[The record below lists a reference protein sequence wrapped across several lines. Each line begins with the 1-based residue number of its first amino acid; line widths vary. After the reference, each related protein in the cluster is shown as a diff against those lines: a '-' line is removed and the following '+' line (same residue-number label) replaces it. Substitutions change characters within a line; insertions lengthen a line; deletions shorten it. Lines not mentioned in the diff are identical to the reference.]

1 MLSGINYSISI
12 HEKNEIKTA
21 LAMFKNYL
29 KIALRNLIKNKSHTF
44 INVGGLT
51 LGVLCALVI
60 FLVIQYDLSFD
71 TWHKD
76 GDRVYRIVHSD
87 SEYGDLDFDRG
98 GPYPLAKVVREEVT
112 GIEYSSLVFTNF
124 SNTPVISY
132 FENGTLKN
140 RFKEDNFAFIDPDFF
155 NIFTYQWIVGV
166 PETAMN
172 LPNKAVITESLA
184 EKLFSSLDVIGKN
197 IVFGTEAIA
206 DLEVVGI
213 IKDQPENSDFPFK
226 LLASNS
232 SKDREGNSFEN
243 DSWSSS
249 SSSMQTYVKLF
260 PNVRVDE
267 INAQFDPLV
276 VKYRSEEQAKFIDYF
291 LQPLSEIH
299 FDSRFD
305 TYKGR
310 VIEKRTLFSLG
321 IIGLFL
327 LITACINFVN
337 LNTAIAVGRS
347 KEVGLRKT
355 LGGTKIQLIFHFLG
369 ETAFITLISIVLGV
383 GITEIVLK
391 GIEPLLGFTP
401 ELQLLSNVPILLFL
415 AGLFITITLAA
426 GWYPAQHLSS
436 FNPIEAI
443 RNKISSSYGQGL
455 TLRRSLI
462 VVQFGITQ
470 VLIICT
476 IVIATQINYFQ
487 SQDLGFEKEALIEV
501 NIPNNDK
508 TILNTFKNRLK
519 NESSIIGVSFSN
531 TGTTSG
537 SVWGGN
543 YIMMDDTVRFENNG
557 QVKFIDEDFV
567 DTYGLTVL
575 AGKNITPSDT
585 VSQYLVNEA
594 FAKQVGYGNNYAGLI
609 GKSNL
614 FWGAEAPIVGVIK
627 DFNTQSLHQGLSPV
641 LLTTRRSFFTGGI
654 KINTANTTDALAA
667 IENAYNEAFPEFI
680 FEYSFLDDDIAEM
693 YDDEQRTAS
702 IMNAFTLIAILI
714 GSLGLFGLVSYMAT
728 TRTKEIG
735 VRKVLGA
742 SIYDILSIFGKE
754 LSLLTGIS
762 FLIAAPI
769 SYFLMQKWLEDFAY
783 KIELGA
789 GIFLMAFAGTVIIAS
804 LTVGFKSIS
813 AALANPVDS
822 LKSE

>member
-1 MLSGINYSISI
+1 ML
-12 HEKNEIKTA
+12 T
-21 LAMFKNYL
+21 NYL
-29 KIALRNLIKNKSHTF
+29 KIAFRNLIKNKSHTI

-51 LGVLCALVI
+51 LGVVCATVI
-60 FLVIQYDLSFD
+60 FLIVQYDLSFD
-71 TWHKD
+71 TWHED
-76 GDRVYRIVHSD
+76 GDRVYRVVHQD
-87 SEYGDLDFDRG
+87 SEYGDIDFDRG

-112 GIEYSSLVFTNF
+112 GVQYSSLVFTNF

-140 RFKEDNFAFIDPDFF
+140 RYKEENFAFIDPDFF
-155 NIFTYQWIVGV
+155 NILTYDWIVGD
-166 PETAMN
+166 PETALT
-172 LPNKAVITESLA
+172 LPNTAVITQRFA
-184 EKLFSSLDVIGKN
+184 EKLFGSLDVIGKN
-197 IVFGTEAIA
+197 IVFGTESIV

-213 IKDQPENSDFPFK
+213 VKDQPENSDFPFT

-232 SKDREGNSFEN
+232 SKNREGNSPET

-249 SSSMQTYVKLF
+249 SSAMQTYVKLF
-260 PNVRVDE
+260 PGVTAEEV
-267 INAQFDPLV
+267 NAQFDPIV
-276 VKYRSEEQAKFIDYF
+276 TKYRSEEQAKYLEYF
-291 LQPLSEIH
+291 LQPLSELH

-305 TYKGR
+305 TYRGR

-327 LITACINFVN
+327 LITACINFIN

-355 LGGTKIQLIFHFLG
+355 LGGTKAQLIFHFLG
-369 ETAFITLISIVLGV
+369 ETAFITFISIVLGIGV
-383 GITEIVLK
+383 TEIVLK
-391 GIEPLLGFTP
+391 GIEPLLGFSP
-401 ELQLLSNVPILLFL
+401 DLELFSNLPALLFL
-415 AGLFITITLAA
+415 IGLFVSITLAA

-443 RNKISSSYGQGL
+443 RNKINSSYGQGL

-476 IVIATQINYFQ
+476 MIISNQINHFQ

-508 TILNTFKNRLK
+508 YVLDTFKNTLK
-519 NESSIIGVSFSN
+519 NESSVLGVSFSN

-543 YIMMDDTVRFENNG
+543 YIMMDDTVRLENNA

-567 DTYGLTVL
+567 DTYGLTLL
-575 AGKNITPSDT
+575 AGKNLAPSDT
-585 VSQYLVNEA
+585 VNMYLVNEA
-594 FAKQVGYGNNYAGLI
+594 FAKQVGYGDNYEGLI

-627 DFNTQSLHQGLSPV
+627 DFNTQSLHEGLSPV
-641 LLTTRRSFFTGGI
+641 VLTTRRSYFTGGI
-654 KINTANTTDALAA
+654 KINTANTSDALVA
-667 IENAYNEAFPEFI
+667 IEEAYTQAFPEFI
-680 FEYSFLDDDIAEM
+680 FEYSFLDDDIANM
-693 YDDEQRTAS
+693 YENEARTAN
-702 IMNAFTLIAILI
+702 IMNAFTIIAILI
-714 GSLGLFGLVSYMAT
+714 GSLGLFGLVSYMAA

-742 SIYDILSIFGKE
+742 SIFDILSIFGKE
-754 LSLLTGIS
+754 LAILTGLS
-762 FLIAAPI
+762 FALAAPI

-783 KIELGA
+783 KIELGI
-789 GIFLMAFAGTVIIAS
+789 GIFVLALTGTVLIAG